1 MDLTL
6 RILDNKIQIYTPK
19 KGGILD
25 MEVGNNSKEI
35 SIEDKMS
42 KLKIDNLKN
51 KNKKAKT
58 LIYKDM
64 MIKSGLKSLKY
75 KVINKKVEMKNKVEL
90 YKVDLMKKSNNSIIE
105 KSLNKLKDI
114 NSINSE
120 YKKLRQS
127 HEIIKKFV

>member
-1 MDLTL
+1 
-6 RILDNKIQIYTPK
+6 
-19 KGGILD
+19 
-25 MEVGNNSKEI
+25 
-35 SIEDKMS
+35 
-42 KLKIDNLKN
+42 
-51 KNKKAKT
+51 
-58 LIYKDM
+58 M